1 MRRIALAAGVPRFS
15 THTLRHLCLT
25 DLARAGWELHAIAT
39 FAGHR
44 DPATTMQYIHLSGR
58 ELAGKLARGMAQIHD
73 WRVAMLAG
81 ARAGWPRMT
90 TSATLIDVS
99 GFDRSPALS
108 PDEREALASL
118 GWQLRRRRGYDPT
131 LSQWG
136 LIGRLLAPL
145 DAAHVFMH
153 RPDTALHRRSALDA
167 AGLVLSRCAE
177 EDAAYW
183 GWPEEAWVRLIGQ
196 DRHAFARP
204 WPDWVDQTARP
215 YVAAYGYLLCGF
227 DALHRLGSFNRLAL
241 AWRVFGR
248 EAMDHAQERIAAK
261 LEGWG
266 YRSARTDLFIRTFTR
281 AAAPDQS
288 QRTARG
294 SDR

>member
-1 MRRIALAAGVPRFS
+1 
-15 THTLRHLCLT
+15 
-25 DLARAGWELHAIAT
+25 
-39 FAGHR
+39 
-44 DPATTMQYIHLSGR
+44 
-58 ELAGKLARGMAQIHD
+58 
-73 WRVAMLAG
+73 
-81 ARAGWPRMT
+81 MT
-90 TSATLIDVS
+90 TSATLVDVS
-99 GFDRSPALS
+99 GFDRSPTLS
-108 PDEREALASL
+108 PAERQALASL
-118 GWQLRRRRGYDPT
+118 GWQLRRRRGYDQK

-153 RPDTALHRRSALDA
+153 RPDTALHRRSGLDA
-167 AGLVLSRCAE
+167 AGLVLSRCAKE
-177 EDAAYW
+177 AAAYW
-183 GWPEEAWVRLIGQ
+183 GWPQEVWVRLIGQ
-196 DRHAFARP
+196 NRHAFARP

-266 YRSARTDLFIRTFTR
+266 YRSARTDLFIRTFI
-281 AAAPDQS
+281 AQLLLIPAGLS
-288 QRTARG
+288 G
-294 SDR
+294 